1 MTGTAQRDT
10 PGTAAA
16 PELPRPTRRSG
27 TERLRTV
34 GRGVSQTLITV
45 GLVALLFVVY
55 QLWITDLLAARA
67 QDQLAETIQ
76 EQWADTPTVEPP
88 PSDALPPADA
98 PTVQAPPGSA
108 PAPAEPAP
116 GHTPGAIEA
125 DLGDPFAILHIPRLG
140 EDYSRV
146 VVEGASEVQLERGP
160 GHYAGTAMPGQQ
172 GNFAVAGHRV
182 GRGSPFLDLDRMRP
196 GDPIVVE
203 TDDSWFVYRV
213 LGDPASGDFAAD
225 PSGIPGRQIVRPS
238 EVAVI
243 SPTPGGPA
251 RGEASGA
258 YLTLTTCHPKYS
270 AQQRMI
276 IHARLDG
283 APLSKAAAPDG
294 PSALG

>member
-1 MTGTAQRDT
+1 MHGTAERDT
-10 PGTAAA
+10 PGTTARE
-16 PELPRPTRRSG
+16 PSRPTRRG
-27 TERLRTV
+27 GAERLRTV

-45 GLVALLFVVY
+45 GLVTLLFVVY

-67 QDQLAETIQ
+67 QDQLAEQIQ
-76 EQWADTPTVEPP
+76 EQWADSPTVEPP
-88 PSDALPPADA
+88 AASPPVDSPTVEPPA
-98 PTVQAPPGSA
+98 G
-108 PAPAEPAP
+108 AEPAVP
-116 GHTPGAIEA
+116 PVHTPGAIQA

-160 GHYAGTAMPGQQ
+160 GHYVGTAMPGQQ

-213 LGDPASGDFAAD
+213 LGDPASGDVDAD
-225 PSGIPGRQIVRPS
+225 PTGIPGREIVRPS
-238 EVAVI
+238 QVEVI

-251 RGEASGA
+251 TGEASGA

-270 AQQRMI
+270 AQQRLI

-294 PSALG
+294 PSALRG